1 MDILSHTDPTLSV
14 VPNKDLLALLQGHL
28 AYLESISSNPLIN
41 NDIVDKTY
49 LINKKYHLS
58 LKIEALQARIKA
70 SSINSIINTNE
81 E

>member
-1 MDILSHTDPTLSV
+1 MNILSHTDPTLSI
-14 VPNKDLLALLQGHL
+14 VPNNDLLALLQGHL
-28 AYLESISSNPLIN
+28 AYLNSISSNPLIS

-49 LINKKYHLS
+49 LINKRYHLS

-70 SSINSIINTNE
+70 STIKTNTNE